1 MRYAV
6 GTKESPIGVYVQEGG
21 RGKEEGSDRGVLEHL
36 LQFSNTTPQ

>member
-21 RGKEEGSDRGVLEHL
+21 RRKGVIAV
-36 LQFSNTTPQ
+36 F